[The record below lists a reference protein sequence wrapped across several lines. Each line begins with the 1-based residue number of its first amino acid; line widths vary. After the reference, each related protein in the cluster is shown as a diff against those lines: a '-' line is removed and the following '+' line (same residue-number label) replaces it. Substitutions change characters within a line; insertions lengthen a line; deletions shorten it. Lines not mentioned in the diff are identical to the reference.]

1 MNRHGHAFICSK
13 CGNILHD
20 SAVCIECDNKKS
32 EKEQSFKDLIEN
44 IAGLI
49 KASRT
54 HMRATLKNSGFR
66 ADDLD
71 LDPSVRSLLGS
82 GCFYKPR
89 NVFYQILKG
98 LFFFR
103 FFIVAFNAYRRIMK
117 NISAFR
123 ANKCMSVPIHILS
136 NLFK

>member
-71 LDPSVRSLLGS
+71 LDPAVRSLLGLS
-82 GCFYKPR
+82 AKKKRR
-89 NVFYQILKG
+89 NKT
-98 LFFFR
+98 R
-103 FFIVAFNAYRRIMK
+103 KKRKKSKSRR
-117 NISAFR
+117 
-123 ANKCMSVPIHILS
+123 
-136 NLFK
+136 